1 MSDDSKA
8 LEIFREEKGAKARKA
23 VNLKR
28 PQMSCF
34 SSYLSMRQAFLRDPD
49 EQ

>member
-1 MSDDSKA
+1 MTDDSKA

-28 PQMSCF
+28 PQIAVFFFLSVYEK
-34 SSYLSMRQAFLRDPD
+34 SISYRS
-49 EQ
+49 